1 MTDKRQALI
10 RQLSVVFFAEGMT
23 REEALSDATTFVDEA
38 MKLGRE
44 GKRKR
49 VKLKCTTCKHGQAHG
64 PGGARRCELA
74 SGELTYN
81 DEPPGW
87 CPLRGVAVEE
97 TSQETR
103 PSLPSPERLF
113 SDALPLVVS
122 DQLAELARKVGTN
135 AVKIGMPYQD
145 ADGRWL
151 MDLRGGSVLSFKDEQ
166 EARSFGGRWDAQR
179 EALKEASAS
188 PSRCEIVGD
197 TLRLRDVYGSSVC
210 VLDLR
215 EVSFVRR
222 LADEYSDGTATV
234 WIVLRVGETLKLD
247 LPTAAD
253 YERVADHVASLRG
266 RA

>member
-1 MTDKRQALI
+1 MTDKREALI
-10 RQLSVVFFAEGMT
+10 RQLFNTLLAAPAT
-23 REEALSDATTFVDEA
+23 RDEALREATTFVDEA
-38 MKLGRE
+38 MKLARE

-64 PGGARRCELA
+64 PGGSRRCELA
-74 SGELTYN
+74 SYELVYG

-87 CPLRGVAVEE
+87 CPLRGAPTEE
-97 TSQETR
+97 TSPETR
-103 PSLPSPERLF
+103 PSLLSPEQLF

-122 DQLAELARKVGTN
+122 EQLAEVARKVGTN
-135 AVKIGMPYQD
+135 AVEIGMPYQD
-145 ADGRWL
+145 AGGRWL
-151 MDLRGGSVLSFKDEQ
+151 MDLRGGSVLSFKGEQ

-179 EALKEASAS
+179 ENTP
-188 PSRCEIVGD
+188 PSWCEIVGD
-197 TLRLRDVYGSSVC
+197 MLRVRDVYDSSVC

-266 RA
+266 RT